1 MYFRFLILFL
11 ISFLFIGCNLRE
23 DDSLPAGVSPFD
35 LVDQAIYINSQGK
48 YPTSS
53 DSLWIKVELIESND
67 FSFID
72 NFYNF
77 TNTSHSY
84 LIQLVNKQNEMV
96 ESTDF
101 TPIIAIPSDD
111 FTYLGLKYQGAYSR
125 FYPYPKSDIINGF
138 GAYLENDFCY
148 FILSDSGF
156 YQTVYENEAMSS
168 VSLVIEPSDTDD
180 INLSLYQAQFI
191 LPRDLLPLGVS
202 QITLEKISSSFLA
215 EYDLKLSDFPVSFN
229 MVLNNPGQDLY
240 PILYI
245 PVGPDLDSANLVVKQ
260 ILPNGSQLI
269 FHYDEELNNPDQYTI
284 FGNCII
290 LLVNNQ
296 GRFII
301 EKNVGEN

>member
-1 MYFRFLILFL
+1 MYFRFLLLSL

-23 DDSLPAGVSPFD
+23 DESLPAGLSPFD
-35 LVDQAIYINSQGK
+35 LIDQAIYITSEGI
-48 YPTSS
+48 YPTEN
-53 DSLWIKVELIESND
+53 DSLLIRVQLKESND
-67 FSFID
+67 FSFIAD
-72 NFYNF
+72 FYNF
-77 TNTSHSY
+77 TNTSYSY
-84 LIQLVNKQNEMV
+84 LIELINKENDLVTT
-96 ESTDF
+96 SDF
-101 TPIIAIPSDD
+101 TPIIAIPTDD

-125 FYPYPKSDIINGF
+125 FYPYPKSDSINGF

-156 YQTVYENEAMSS
+156 YQTLYENEATSS
-168 VSLVIEPSDTDD
+168 VTLVIDPADTDD

-191 LPRDLLPLGVS
+191 LPRNLLPLGVS
-202 QITLEKISSSFLA
+202 QITLERKTSSFLA

-245 PVGPDLDSANLVVKQ
+245 PVEADLDSANLLVKQ